1 MEIMDVIKY
10 NGRPDVFAWKYPG
23 EELGTWSQLV
33 VNQSQEAVLVKG
45 GSVADVFGPGTH
57 TLDTKNIPIRSNGA
71 FGIHVADSVK
81 FLTKLVTTMNVFDAE
96 TVTKYFRS
104 LYVTKIKDTI
114 SSYLLHRKISILEM
128 NAYIDEISQYMK
140 ETICPI
146 MEEYGLE
153 LTSFYVNEISTPED
167 DPSVEKLK
175 EALSKRAEMEIIGYN
190 YQQERSF
197 DTLENAVSHGN
208 ADAGSVMG
216 AGMGLGMGF
225 GVGREMGNQFS
236 SMAQNIDLRGGY
248 RKSKFCPQCGNEVL
262 ADAKFCSEC
271 GSRLISK
278 ERHCPQCGTVLEGN
292 LRFCPEC
299 GKRLDGEEI

>member
-1 MEIMDVIKY
+1 MGVMDVIKY

-57 TLDTKNIPIRSNGA
+57 TLDTKNIPILNKIINLPFGGKSPFKAEVWYINKGYYLDIKWGTPTPIQIQDPKYGIFIPIRSNGA

-190 YQQERSF
+190 Y
-197 DTLENAVSHGN
+197 
-208 ADAGSVMG
+208 
-216 AGMGLGMGF
+216 
-225 GVGREMGNQFS
+225 
-236 SMAQNIDLRGGY
+236 
-248 RKSKFCPQCGNEVL
+248 
-262 ADAKFCSEC
+262 
-271 GSRLISK
+271 
-278 ERHCPQCGTVLEGN
+278 
-292 LRFCPEC
+292 
-299 GKRLDGEEI
+299 

>member
-1 MEIMDVIKY
+1 MLLWQGNSTYD
-10 NGRPDVFAWKYPG
+10 
-23 EELGTWSQLV
+23 T
-33 VNQSQEAVLVKG
+33 EADKKRLR
-45 GSVADVFGPGTH
+45 
-57 TLDTKNIPIRSNGA
+57 NIRHDNKQ
-71 FGIHVADSVK
+71 D
-81 FLTKLVTTMNVFDAE
+81 
-96 TVTKYFRS
+96 
-104 LYVTKIKDTI
+104 
-114 SSYLLHRKISILEM
+114 
-128 NAYIDEISQYMK
+128 
-140 ETICPI
+140 
-146 MEEYGLE
+146 
-153 LTSFYVNEISTPED
+153 
-167 DPSVEKLK
+167 
-175 EALSKRAEMEIIGYN
+175 IGYN

-197 DTLENAVSHGN
+197 DTLENAVSHRN

-248 RKSKFCPQCGNEVL
+248 RKSKFCPQCGSKVL

-292 LRFCPEC
+292 QRFCPEC

>member
-1 MEIMDVIKY
+1 
-10 NGRPDVFAWKYPG
+10 
-23 EELGTWSQLV
+23 
-33 VNQSQEAVLVKG
+33 
-45 GSVADVFGPGTH
+45 
-57 TLDTKNIPIRSNGA
+57 
-71 FGIHVADSVK
+71 
-81 FLTKLVTTMNVFDAE
+81 
-96 TVTKYFRS
+96 
-104 LYVTKIKDTI
+104 
-114 SSYLLHRKISILEM
+114 
-128 NAYIDEISQYMK
+128 
-140 ETICPI
+140 
-146 MEEYGLE
+146 MEEYGLQ

-299 GKRLDGEEI
+299 GKRLGGEEI